1 MEGIIKQLIEEYRK
15 LEEVEAITIAGSRA
29 ANRSDEQSDIDI
41 DCLLLHP
48 FQLKNA
54 ETLQRSFHL
63 TWKLIIDFS
72 ERGTSSFEG
81 LSY

>member
-41 DCLLLHP
+41 DLFITAP
-48 FQLKNA
+48 ISVEKRRNIATKF
-54 ETLQRSFHL
+54 S
-63 TWKLIIDFS
+63 WKLIIDFS
-72 ERGTSSFEG
+72 ERGTSSF
-81 LSY
+81 

>member
-41 DCLLLHP
+41 DLFITAP
-48 FQLKNA
+48 NSVEK
-54 ETLQRSFHL
+54 RSFHL

-72 ERGTSSFEG
+72 ERGTSSF
-81 LSY
+81 

>member
-41 DCLLLHP
+41 DLFITAP
-48 FQLKNA
+48 ISVEKRRNIATKFSSNM
-54 ETLQRSFHL
+54 E
-63 TWKLIIDFS
+63 IDNRFF
-72 ERGTSSFEG
+72 GTGDEFF
-81 LSY
+81 